1 MSNPYWSPCIRGL
14 EPYVPGEQPRRRDLV
29 KLNTN
34 ENPYPPSPQVL
45 AAVRAAA
52 DESLRLYPP
61 PEADEFK
68 AAIATYHG
76 IDASQVF
83 VGNGSDEVLAHV
95 FYALLNHGRPVLF
108 PDITYS
114 FYPVYCRLYGIPWR
128 EIPLTSDYC
137 IAVADYQ
144 GTNGGIVLAN
154 PNAPTGCALPLT
166 AIEELLVAHRD
177 TVVVIDEAYVDF
189 GAQSAIP
196 LVCRYPNLLVVQT
209 LSKSRALAGL
219 RLGFAVGD
227 AGLIAALDTVK
238 NSFNSYPL
246 DRLAIAGG
254 IAAFADDAYF
264 QARRSQVMASREAL
278 VAALVRLE
286 FEVLPSAANFLF
298 ARHRER
304 AGAELFEALRRD
316 GVLVRHFKHP
326 RIDRFLRIT
335 VGTETQNARLIAA
348 LESLLR

>member
-1 MSNPYWSPCIRGL
+1 MSHPYWSPCIRDL

-76 IDASQVF
+76 IETGQVF

-114 FYPVYCRLYGIPWR
+114 FYPVYCRLYGIPSR
-128 EIPLTSDYC
+128 EIPLTEDYRVE
-137 IAVADYQ
+137 IADYA
-144 GTNGGIVLAN
+144 GVNGGIVLAN
-154 PNAPTGCALPLT
+154 PNAPTGCALPLA
-166 AIEELLVAHRD
+166 AIEALLAAHPD
-177 TVVVIDEAYVDF
+177 SVVVIDEAYVDF

-196 LVCRYPNLLVVQT
+196 LVRHYPNLLVVQT

-227 AGLIAALDTVK
+227 VGLIAALDTVK

-254 IAAFADDAYF
+254 VAAFADDAYF
-264 QARRSQVMASREAL
+264 QIMRSRVMASREAL
-278 VAALVRLE
+278 VAALVDLG

-298 ARHRER
+298 ARHRQR

-316 GVLVRHFKHP
+316 GVLVRHFTRP

-335 VGTETQNARLIAA
+335 VGTEAQNARLIAA
-348 LESLLR
+348 LEALLR